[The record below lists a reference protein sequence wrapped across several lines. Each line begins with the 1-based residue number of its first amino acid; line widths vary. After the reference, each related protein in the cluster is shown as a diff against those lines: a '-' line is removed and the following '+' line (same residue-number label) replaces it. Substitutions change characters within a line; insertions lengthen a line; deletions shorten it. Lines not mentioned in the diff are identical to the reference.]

1 MKPNGLIARLT
12 AAVLAAGAMSGLA
25 GCAGVAPAVSTV
37 AGSGAGSAPA
47 FSAAAAKVPWSN
59 IGPGWELVQLTATA
73 DARPRPSVL
82 DLIDPAGRRYE
93 LYRLPATAP
102 GTISW
107 SLVGWSADK
116 TQALL
121 TGPPN
126 QVEQVSLTSGTLT
139 RFALAGH
146 ALAVGYAGTS
156 RDILGFQ
163 DLSHGPDTPARY
175 SPSGRLIAVL
185 AAGQFSG
192 IAFQGANGTYA
203 FGGAP
208 SLILANAG
216 HRILRRLPVPGAG
229 PYECG
234 PVRWWDS
241 RTILASCA
249 TSGGSRLWL
258 VPADGARPV
267 PLTPLRGDPGPD
279 HGDIGAW
286 LVAGRLYLQARGA
299 CGTVQIYRQEPGG
312 QVTSVAVPHTVGDNN
327 RILTALGPR
336 LLLQAQTDCLGSE
349 SLLWFNPRTNA
360 EQWLVKTSPGQYG
373 LQAAIPFATRESA

>member
-1 MKPNGLIARLT
+1 MEPDGLIARIT
-12 AAVLAAGAMSGLA
+12 AVALAAGVMSGLS
-25 GCAGVAPAVSTV
+25 GCAGAAPAVGTV
-37 AGSGAGSAPA
+37 AASAPA
-47 FSAAAAKVPWSN
+47 FSAAAAKVPWSK
-59 IGPGWELVQLTATA
+59 IGPGWELVQLTADTGT
-73 DARPRPSVL
+73 RPRPGTL
-82 DLIDPAGRRYE
+82 DLVDPAGRRYL
-93 LYRLPATAP
+93 LYRLLAVAPAGFP
-102 GTISW
+102 W

-126 QVEQVSLTSGTLT
+126 QVEQVSLTAGTVT
-139 RFALAGH
+139 RFSLAGH

-175 SPSGRLIAVL
+175 SPSGRRIAVL
-185 AAGQFSG
+185 AAGRFSG
-192 IAFQGANGTYA
+192 VAFQGASGTYA
-203 FGGAP
+203 FGGVP
-208 SLILANAG
+208 GLILASTSRG
-216 HRILRRLPVPGAG
+216 IVRQLPVPGAG
-229 PYECG
+229 PYDCG
-234 PVRWWDS
+234 PVRWWDA
-241 RTILASCA
+241 RTLLASCA

-286 LVAGRLYLQARGA
+286 LIAGRLYLQASGA

-312 QVTSVAVPHTVGDNN
+312 PVTSVAVPHTVGNNN

-336 LLLQAQTDCLGSE
+336 LLIQAQTDCPGSE

-360 EQWLVKTSPGQYG
+360 EQWLIKTVPGQYG
-373 LQAAIPFATRESA
+373 LQAAIPYASRENA